1 MVAVPTSTRF
11 PSRSSRSQ
19 PMASLQNKKAA
30 RAPMNVVKMPTGSA
44 GLSVRPS
51 VADLR
56 TLNRKGEP
64 SVRQSAS
71 ATVQV
76 LPSTAAIPI
85 WLKGLM
91 GTQKVLTPLTVLL
104 VSAMA
109 AAYGWTVY
117 TQQAWGEQYQRLQYL
132 TRQERQ
138 LVAADEVYKNQLAQ
152 EAISPSS
159 GLVTS
164 TLSNTVFLEAPPP
177 PPVAV
182 VVPLS
187 PVAEE
192 AIPPLD
198 RPFGY

>member
-1 MVAVPTSTRF
+1 MVAVPTSTRM
-11 PSRSSRSQ
+11 PNRPARSQ
-19 PMASLQNKKAA
+19 PMASLQTKKAA
-30 RAPMNVVKMPTGSA
+30 RGSMNVVTMPTGSS

-56 TLNRKGEP
+56 TLNRRGETAARP
-64 SVRQSAS
+64 SAS

-76 LPSTAAIPI
+76 LPATAAIPI

-104 VSAMA
+104 VGAMA

-138 LVAADEVYKNQLAQ
+138 LIAADEMYKNQLAQ

-177 PPVAV
+177 PPAAV
-182 VVPLS
+182 VVPSS
-187 PVAEE
+187 PVSEE